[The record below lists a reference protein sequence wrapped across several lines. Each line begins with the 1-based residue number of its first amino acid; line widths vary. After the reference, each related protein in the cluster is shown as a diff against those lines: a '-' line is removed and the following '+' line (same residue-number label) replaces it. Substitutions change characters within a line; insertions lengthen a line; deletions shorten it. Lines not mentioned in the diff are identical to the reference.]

1 MLGEYTTLAMSL
13 PVSTFVGY
21 AIGYGLDKLFGTNF
35 LYIIFLILG
44 SAAGMM
50 QIVKK
55 LLKDARDDDKS

>member
-13 PVSTFVGY
+13 PVSTLLGY
-21 AIGYGLDKLFGTNF
+21 AMGYGLDKLFGTKF